1 MTKGNDQ
8 SKQLSLEF
16 QEKRES
22 RFGKLYYICG
32 NWICEN
38 RSYNQRHINA
48 MREKDERRENSK
60 RQEGN

>member
-8 SKQLSLEF
+8 SKKLSLEF

-22 RFGKLYYICG
+22 RFGKLYYIDG
-32 NWICEN
+32 NWLCEN
-38 RSYNQRHINA
+38 RSYHQRQIHA
-48 MREKDERRENSK
+48 MREKDERREKSK